1 MNEAMVVR
9 ALTSFGISREVIAK
23 EFGVS
28 GALIG
33 YIRTGKRYAKTRPD
47 LVRWRSCEHCIHWEE
62 MRCTLGFPE
71 PYDLGFWRAAVD
83 CSAFV
88 KA

>member
-1 MNEAMVVR
+1 MSEAMVVR

-33 YIRTGKRYAKTRPD
+33 QIRAGNRHKRVRPD
-47 LVRWRSCEHCIHWEE
+47 LVRLRALHP
-62 MRCTLGFPE
+62 LGG
-71 PYDLGFWRAAVD
+71 DAMHVGILRAL
-83 CSAFV
+83 
-88 KA
+88 